1 MARFRLDRNGP
12 ERDKGLMSEA
22 LTFDHSELGPHGLAM
37 AISPLVRR
45 IVAPNGGPFTF
56 TGTCSYLVGQTDLV
70 VIDPGPE
77 SEAHLSALVA
87 AIGGAT
93 VSAILVTH
101 THKDH
106 SPLARRLKA
115 LTGAPIIGCAPHHA
129 ARALGEGEVN
139 LLDASSDLAYQPDLV
154 LGAGDGFAG
163 RGFRLEAVPTP
174 GHTMNHLAFAL
185 LEEKALFSGDH
196 VMAWSTSIVAPPDGS
211 MGAYMASLEMLMMR
225 DETIYWPGHGGPVT
239 EPARFVRGLL
249 HHRHMREAT
258 IAERIAAGDRT
269 IPAIVERLYSG
280 LDPKLKGAA
289 ALSVF
294 AHLEGLVARG
304 VVITEGEA
312 RLGGEYWVR

>member
-1 MARFRLDRNGP
+1 MNDV
-12 ERDKGLMSEA
+12 
-22 LTFDHSELGPHGLAM
+22 LTFDRSDLGPHGDAV
-37 AISPLVRR
+37 AVSPLVRR
-45 IVAPNGGPFTF
+45 LVAPNGGPFTF
-56 TGTCSYLVGQTDLV
+56 TGTCSYLIGQRDLV

-77 SEAHLSALVA
+77 SDTHFDALVA
-87 AIGGAT
+87 TIGGAR

-129 ARALGEGEVN
+129 ARSLGEGEVN
-139 LLDASSDLAYQPDLV
+139 RLDSSADQAHAPDRV
-154 LGAGDGFAG
+154 MGAGEVFEGVGFI
-163 RGFRLEAVPTP
+163 LEAVPTP

-185 LEEKALFSGDH
+185 LEENALFSGDH

-211 MGAYMASLEMLMMR
+211 MGAYMASLELLMGR
-225 DETIYWPGHGGPVT
+225 QEAIYWPGHGGPVT

-249 HHRHMREAT
+249 HHRRMREAT
-258 IAERIAAGDRT
+258 IRERVQAGDRA
-269 IPAIVERLYSG
+269 IPVIVERLYSG

-294 AHLEGLVARG
+294 AHLEDLVTRGLVR
-304 VVITEGEA
+304 TEGEA
-312 RLGGEYWVR
+312 RLEGEYWAL